1 MKQHNWNICD
11 KLLKVSLNFSAIM
24 CEPGAIAKEM
34 KYKIRE
40 TVRYVGWKIVWIV
53 LTLRENFFN

>member
-1 MKQHNWNICD
+1 MNQHNWNICD

-40 TVRYVGWKIVWIV
+40 TVMLAGK
-53 LTLRENFFN
+53 LFGLF